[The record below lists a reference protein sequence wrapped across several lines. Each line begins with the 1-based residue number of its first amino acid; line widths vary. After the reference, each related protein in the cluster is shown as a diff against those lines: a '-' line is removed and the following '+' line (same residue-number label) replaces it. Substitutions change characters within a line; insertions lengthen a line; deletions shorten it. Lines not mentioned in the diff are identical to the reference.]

1 MYVCVCMYT
10 AIAFAVEVENYS
22 VLKSHYLSGGAHGQG
37 RAGGA
42 EHCFGRLGT
51 VHVHGARDDQ
61 AGLTIATCFTTNT
74 TRTKFYI
81 LYLPRK
87 SFCLLNNTNPLN
99 CKTLELVAS
108 DHQSVELV
116 TVFFSPKCGYSS
128 TNYFRPCSRATFI
141 FQSKYLIQIIIMVG
155 RPTLFYPGKE

>member
-1 MYVCVCMYT
+1 M
-10 AIAFAVEVENYS
+10 EVENYS

-61 AGLTIATCFTTNT
+61 AGLTTATCFTTNT
-74 TRTKFYI
+74 TRTSYTYLENRFAFSII
-81 LYLPRK
+81 LTHSTPSAR
-87 SFCLLNNTNPLN
+87 SEISLLRYY
-99 CKTLELVAS
+99 CKTLEVVAS
-108 DHQSVELV
+108 DHQSAEFV

-128 TNYFRPCSRATFI
+128 TNHFRPCSHATFI
-141 FQSKYLIQIIIMVG
+141 FQSK
-155 RPTLFYPGKE
+155 